1 MQLLPIPKVI
11 TLVVMHKTQPV
22 NTDRLRERIEAA
34 GFSQASLARKIGVSQ
49 GTIAKLA
56 TGLSDG
62 SKHLHNIAV
71 QLGTTPSYLTGET
84 DDPTA
89 GALQIPTA
97 EMIAEQLDVVQL
109 PMLNLKFGMGGGT
122 VLDDQEVELIPM
134 SRKWLRTFTNSDP
147 SQLFLTRGT
156 GDSMSP
162 TILHEDMLI
171 GDCSQNTP
179 MMGDQIWAITHYGHG
194 MVKRLRPME
203 GGYRILSDNA
213 SVPPD
218 TATDGSM
225 TIVGRIIYVMRGI

>member
-1 MQLLPIPKVI
+1 M
-11 TLVVMHKTQPV
+11 
-22 NTDRLRERIEAA
+22 DAA
-34 GFSQASLARKIGVSQ
+34 GFSQSSLGRKIGVSQ
-49 GTIAKLA
+49 TAIGKLLSDKPAGTIY
-56 TGLSDG
+56 
-62 SKHLHNIAV
+62 LHRIA
-71 QLGTTPSYLTGET
+71 QELGTTAGYLTGQT
-84 DDPTA
+84 DDPTE
-89 GALQIPTA
+89 GAVPLPTP
-97 EMIAEQLDVVQL
+97 ETIAEQLDVVQL

-122 VLDDQEVELIPM
+122 VLDDAEVELIPM

-171 GDCSQNTP
+171 GDRSQNAP

-203 GGYRILSDNA
+203 DGYRILSDNSA
-213 SVPPD
+213 VPPD

-225 TIVGRIIYVMRGI
+225 SIVGRIIYVMRGI

>member
-1 MQLLPIPKVI
+1 MTTHGAIIP
-11 TLVVMHKTQPV
+11 
-22 NTDRLRERIEAA
+22 DRLRERIDAR
-34 GFSQASLARKIGVSQ
+34 GYNQSSLARAVGLSQ
-49 GTIAKLA
+49 AAIAKLL
-56 TGLSDG
+56 TGKAFG
-62 SKHLHNIAV
+62 STHMHKIV
-71 QLGTTPSYLTGET
+71 RELGTTAAYLTGET
-84 DDPTA
+84 DDPTE
-89 GALQIPTA
+89 GALPLPTPKL
-97 EMIAEQLDVVQL
+97 IAEQLDVVQL

-122 VLDDQEVELIPM
+122 VLDDPEVELIPM

-179 MMGDQIWAITHYGHG
+179 LMGDQIWAITHYGHG